1 MSVPYMNPYYFQSNP
16 AYQQNMQNPYEQVN
30 QLRNQLNQ
38 QPQYQYGQVYQQQQQ
53 MQTFGLNGEIV
64 DSIDVVNAKNVDM
77 SGNVTYYP
85 KSDGTE
91 IYTKQLQAD
100 GRSRTLVYR
109 IVDGN
114 AEENEVHP
122 VTMDTLN
129 NLLNQMK
136 TDMISEIKAILPDYS
151 VTKMNRQPKGGASE

>member
-16 AYQQNMQNPYEQVN
+16 TYQQSMQNPYEQVN

-38 QPQYQYGQVYQQQQQ
+38 QPQYQYGQVYQQQQ
-53 MQTFGLNGEIV
+53 MQPFGLNGEIV

-77 SGNVTYYP
+77 SGNITYYP

-100 GRSRTLVYR
+100 GRSKTLVYK
-109 IVDGN
+109 IVN
-114 AEENEVHP
+114 ENSEEKNP
-122 VTMDTLN
+122 NTVTMDTLN
-129 NLLNQMK
+129 SLLNQMK

-151 VTKMNRQPKGGASE
+151 MPKTNRQPKGGASE